1 MNKKLNNNIETF
13 MEDLDEIITDIEE
26 SLEIDLDDMY
36 DLDDVY
42 DLDDLD
48 E

>member
-13 MEDLDEIITDIEE
+13 MEDFDEIITDLEE

-42 DLDDLD
+42 DLNDIND
-48 E
+48 